1 MIQENNG
8 QFIVDEKFPVSK
20 SNGKYVCGCGA
31 PRCPHLAQ
39 VTAYLNQNTKKKRP
53 GAAPAASNS
62 PVSIQS
68 PYSSE
73 EVQALRLLKVIPEN
87 APPAALW
94 LLHRYAVDSN
104 LSPFKRQ
111 IYLQLRTVNDEPSY
125 SVELGIDGLR
135 AIAEKTGTYAG
146 SDDAIFEYDKGGQVQ
161 KATVTVWKI
170 VKNIRCPFTGS
181 ARWIEFCPPDKRA
194 FMWRKMP
201 HGQLAKCAEALALRK
216 AFPNLGGFYISEE
229 MDQAGEIL
237 SAAEAS
243 AELAR
248 KTAATQSSHPPP
260 APQETVVEQRTPNK
274 EPVEPPH
281 LKPLKASIATL
292 CGKLSLNADEW
303 LTKEF
308 GVALDQCTAE
318 IAALAITR
326 LTEFRA
332 KKTA

>member
-20 SNGKYVCGCGA
+20 ANGKYVCGCGA

-39 VTAYLNQNTKKKRP
+39 VTAYLNQNTKKKRT
-53 GAAPAASNS
+53 GAPPAAGVT
-62 PVSIQS
+62 PATIQS

-87 APPAALW
+87 TPPAALW
-94 LLHRYAVDSN
+94 LLHRYAVDSS

-111 IYLQLRTVNDEPSY
+111 IYLQMRTVNDEASY

-135 AIAEKTGTYAG
+135 AIAERTGNYAG
-146 SDDAIFEYDKGGQVQ
+146 SDDSVFEYDKANQVQ

-170 VKNIRCPFTGS
+170 VKNIRCPFTAS
-181 ARWIEFCPPDKRA
+181 ARWIEYCPPDKRA

-229 MDQAGEIL
+229 MDQAGEIITAGE
-237 SAAEAS
+237 AAAD
-243 AELAR
+243 LTR
-248 KTAATQSSHPPP
+248 KTAAIQTSSSTPLVK
-260 APQETVVEQRTPNK
+260 ETATK
-274 EPVEPPH
+274 ETAQQTETMEPPH

-292 CGKLSLNADEW
+292 CGKLSLNPDEW

-318 IAALAITR
+318 IAALAISK

>member
-20 SNGKYVCGCGA
+20 ANGKYVCGCGA

-39 VTAYLNQNTKKKRP
+39 VTAYLNQNTKKKHA
-53 GAAPAASNS
+53 GASPAQGVPPA
-62 PVSIQS
+62 SIQS

-135 AIAEKTGTYAG
+135 AIAEKAGSYAG
-146 SDDAIFEYDKGGQVQ
+146 SDDATFEYDKGGQVQ
-161 KATVTVWKI
+161 KASVTVWKI
-170 VKNIRCPFTGS
+170 VKNIRCPFAAS
-181 ARWIEFCPPDKRA
+181 ARWMEYCPPDKRA

-216 AFPNLGGFYISEE
+216 AFPNLGGFYITEE

-248 KTAATQSSHPPP
+248 KTAATQPSHP
-260 APQETVVEQRTPNK
+260 APQSKETDVEQTTSSK
-274 EPVEPPH
+274 EHAEPLH

-292 CGKLSLNADEW
+292 CGKLSLNVDEW

-308 GVALDQCTAE
+308 GVPLDQCTAE
-318 IAALAITR
+318 IAALAITK

>member
-8 QFIVDEKFPVSK
+8 QFIVDEKFPISK
-20 SNGKYVCGCGA
+20 ANGKYVCACGK

-39 VTAYLNQNTKKKRP
+39 VTAYLNNNSKKKP
-53 GAAPAASNS
+53 NS
-62 PVSIQS
+62 STESKQTSGIQS
-68 PYSSE
+68 PYASE
-73 EVQALRLLKVIPEN
+73 EVQALHLLKVIPVN

-94 LLHRYAVDSN
+94 LLHRYAVDSD

-135 AIAEKTGTYAG
+135 GIAEKTGNYAG
-146 SDDAIFEYDKGGQVQ
+146 SDDAVFEYDKANQVQ

-170 VKNIRCPFTGS
+170 VKNIRCPFTAS
-181 ARWIEFCPPDKRA
+181 ARWTEYCPPDKRA

-229 MDQAGEIL
+229 MDQVGEIIT
-237 SAAEAS
+237 AAEAAADLAKKTTVTQTLPS
-243 AELAR
+243 AKLSSE
-248 KTAATQSSHPPP
+248 TEQTTQSKVPD
-260 APQETVVEQRTPNK
+260 
-274 EPVEPPH
+274 EPPH
-281 LKPLKASIATL
+281 LKALKTSITAV
-292 CGKLSLNADEW
+292 CNKLSLNADEW
-303 LTKEF
+303 LSKEF
-308 GVALDQCTAE
+308 GVPLDQCTAE
-318 IAALAITR
+318 IAAQAISR

>member
-8 QFIVDEKFPVSK
+8 QFIVDEKFSVSK
-20 SNGKYVCGCGA
+20 ANGKYVCACGK

-39 VTAYLNQNTKKKRP
+39 VSAYLNQNTKKKYAGVTTTP
-53 GAAPAASNS
+53 G
-62 PVSIQS
+62 VSHATIQS
-68 PYSSE
+68 PYGSE
-73 EVQALRLLKVIPEN
+73 EVQALRLLKVVPEN

-94 LLHRYAVDSN
+94 LLHRYAVDSG

-111 IYLQLRTVNDEPSY
+111 IYLQVRTVNDEPSY

-135 AIAEKTGTYAG
+135 AVAERTGTYAG
-146 SDDAIFEYDKGGQVQ
+146 SDDAIFEYDKSGQVQ
-161 KATVTVWKI
+161 KATVTLWKI

-243 AELAR
+243 ADLAR
-248 KTAATQSSHPPP
+248 KTAPTPTSARQDKPTEQ
-260 APQETVVEQRTPNK
+260 TVQVS

-281 LKPLKASIATL
+281 LKPLKTSIATL
-292 CGKLSLNADEW
+292 CAKLSLNADEW